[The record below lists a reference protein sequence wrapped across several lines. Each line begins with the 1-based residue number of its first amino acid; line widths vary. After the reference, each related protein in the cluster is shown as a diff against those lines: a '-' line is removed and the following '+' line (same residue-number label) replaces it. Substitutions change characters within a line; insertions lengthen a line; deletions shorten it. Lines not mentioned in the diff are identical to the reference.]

1 MQGVRADGI
10 YTEPD
15 FSFTDS
21 LVNLTDSMQQI
32 TYTFTPRILNPKTG
46 VMWCSN
52 GRDTTITIYLNP
64 EPRLKAEAVN
74 DTVCYNE
81 GIEIDVTRLNGNLL
95 GDWQYHVY
103 PIPSDPAAIQNW
115 SMQLNHQEGPF
126 TQNLVNIS
134 DTVQWIDYVFEPV
147 IKDPSGS
154 QSCLNGIKDTV
165 RIYLNPQPM
174 IEVQPASDIVRCF
187 DEGISFDVTNLN
199 KGVLGQWVYDVTI
212 EASDP
217 DSIDN
222 ESGATDITD
231 GTYFQN
237 IVNISDTVQW
247 IDYTFTAKIKDP
259 RTGQSYCNNG
269 WDTTFRIILNPQPKI
284 DVKPIPDTIVCQQ
297 DGVTFDVQPGNR
309 E

>member
-1 MQGVRADGI
+1 
-10 YTEPD
+10 
-15 FSFTDS
+15 
-21 LVNLTDSMQQI
+21 
-32 TYTFTPRILNPKTG
+32 
-46 VMWCSN
+46 
-52 GRDTTITIYLNP
+52 
-64 EPRLKAEAVN
+64 
-74 DTVCYNE
+74 
-81 GIEIDVTRLNGNLL
+81 
-95 GDWQYHVY
+95 
-103 PIPSDPAAIQNW
+103 
-115 SMQLNHQEGPF
+115 
-126 TQNLVNIS
+126 
-134 DTVQWIDYVFEPV
+134 
-147 IKDPSGS
+147 
-154 QSCLNGIKDTV
+154 
-165 RIYLNPQPM
+165 M

-297 DGVTFDVQPGNR
+297 DGVTFDVQPGNTGVR
-309 E
+309 GTWLYDVTYTASDAAAIEGETGASNLSTRGHLFRTW